1 MECLRGS
8 DRLSGM
14 LSTMDELDTL
24 FEQSHVADLHTEFLA
39 YAMSALA
46 FYREQER
53 SQLLQATR
61 EFVAPEGG
69 SVGLDALTP
78 WPG

>member
-1 MECLRGS
+1 MESRRGS
-8 DRLSGM
+8 DRLSGI

-24 FEQSHVADLHTEFLA
+24 FEQSHVADLHTEFPA
-39 YAMSALA
+39 YAMNALA
-46 FYREQER
+46 FNREQER
-53 SQLLQATR
+53 SQLLQTTR